1 MHGDRKILV
10 EEREIVVMGHEKGL
24 GSNRRC
30 GADLYDAQG
39 KGLSKHGKAENMDK
53 EASSSELLEVSS

>member
-1 MHGDRKILV
+1 MK
-10 EEREIVVMGHEKGL
+10 KGWGL
-24 GSNRRC
+24 IAGG
-30 GADLYDAQG
+30 GADLYEAQG